1 MVFINIAWGLVN
13 LLPVLPLDGG
23 RISEAILI
31 RFRRYDG
38 HRWAAILGA
47 VVAGSV
53 AAFFAYRHEDYG
65 AIMFG
70 LLCLSNFQALRTLP
84 GEEADSEPLIGPPSS
99 SESQSDLIQHAG
111 GDFAVG
117 HLEQAGIFLRPRFA
131 GRGAILPGVPLDG
144 GRVGI
149 CAASEADCRKEAPG
163 QVRSCTQRNMPNF

>member
-70 LLCLSNFQALRTLP
+70 LLCLSNFQALRTR
-84 GEEADSEPLIGPPSS
+84 AW
-99 SESQSDLIQHAG
+99 
-111 GDFAVG
+111 
-117 HLEQAGIFLRPRFA
+117 
-131 GRGAILPGVPLDG
+131 
-144 GRVGI
+144 
-149 CAASEADCRKEAPG
+149 
-163 QVRSCTQRNMPNF
+163 